1 MTLSQVSL
9 ILGMTIVTFLPRF
22 LPVLFLSKR
31 NIPENLVRWMS
42 FVPVSIF
49 SALVFSDVFFW
60 KDTFNVNI
68 IDNLK
73 LLPTLFVFF
82 VAYKTKNM
90 LWSLIAGTAAIS
102 MMVFLF

>member
-1 MTLSQVSL
+1 MSLSQISL
-9 ILGMTIVTFLPRF
+9 IMGMTVVTFLPRF

-60 KDTFNVNI
+60 DDAFDVNV

-73 LLPTLFVFF
+73 LLPTLIVFF

-90 LWSLIAGTAAIS
+90 LLSLIVGTIAIS
-102 MMVFLF
+102 MMVFIF